1 MMMLKR
7 IKRAVSNFLKKLAE
21 ENENTLGKGTLDCCQ
36 LNRSSSNSKK

>member
-21 ENENTLGKGTLDCCQ
+21 ENENTLGRGTLDCCQ
-36 LNRSSSNSKK
+36 LNRPGSNNIK